1 MRPSSTKAT
10 LSQVIPTLDLFNPE
24 NGPPFSA
31 DFVARYRAAQIERN
45 NAITDWAETE
55 LKRVHAAGFS
65 DRPFTVMRT
74 WADPRMVDPT
84 LEPTKRPANM
94 CYAGVPVKA
103 NRSAHGIAAACTL
116 RSWIGMW
123 SLRHAQTR
131 AEPHLARLTCP
142 ALVINAEQD
151 TGVYPSDAQRIYDAL
166 ASDDKAQCTIDTDHY
181 FLSPGRAARR
191 PIPSPNGSQSGGVEG
206 PRSSTF
212 PATRSRSSLH
222 QKRIGSMSTT
232 APRMTT
238 TRSIGSSPTPR

>member
-1 MRPSSTKAT
+1 
-10 LSQVIPTLDLFNPE
+10 
-24 NGPPFSA
+24 
-31 DFVARYRAAQIERN
+31 
-45 NAITDWAETE
+45 
-55 LKRVHAAGFS
+55 
-65 DRPFTVMRT
+65 MRT

-166 ASDDKAQCTIDTDHY
+166 ASDRQVAVLDRHRPLLHHSGSAQREGRYHRQVDREAVALRVLAHFVPGDKVT
-181 FLSPGRAARR
+181 
-191 PIPSPNGSQSGGVEG
+191 N
-206 PRSSTF
+206 
-212 PATRSRSSLH
+212 SLH
-222 QKRIGSMSTT
+222 QKLIGSTSAT

-238 TRSIGSSPTPR
+238 TRSTASWPTPT